1 MKRETIALFITT
13 VLALLFFYAAF
24 IKLINYHES
33 RQQMLNQ
40 VFSKAVALLLTW
52 LVPVAE
58 LIIMGL
64 LLIRQTRLKGL
75 YASALLLLA
84 FTIYII
90 VAMSGVF
97 GHIPCSCGGVLENMS
112 YQNHIWFNLF
122 FMVLAVSGI
131 ALETPWI
138 INRVTN
144 FLIRKEAH
152 RL

>member
-1 MKRETIALFITT
+1 MKRETIILFITT

-24 IKLINYHES
+24 IKLINYDES

-40 VFSKAVALLLTW
+40 VFPTALALLLTW
-52 LVPVAE
+52 LVPVVEFIVMA
-58 LIIMGL
+58 L
-64 LLIRQTRLKGL
+64 LLIRQTRSKGL

-84 FTIYII
+84 FTLYII
-90 VAMSGVF
+90 VAMSGVS

-144 FLIRKEAH
+144 FLTRKEVH